1 MEEVSDSRQGLCGA
15 ARRERGWNFEEIMS
29 QRFKLTCPCGIEHPV
44 ELSQAGRSVECACGR
59 RLAIPSMLKMKR
71 LPPWGQEDVAG
82 RPAAVPEPGAE
93 PPETVQVPAAEG
105 TVPAAPQPPAEGASL
120 SGAEPK
126 KRVKFPAAR
135 KGLLIAGILG
145 FLFFSALL
153 VRTVFNPP
161 ELIDVLNIQRF
172 YLDKGKVI
180 QRDSN
185 PIEGSDAY
193 FFITK
198 DGYIVN
204 DSVIDRM
211 TPVYSVE
218 YFDYLKT
225 GLNLSDNFYDKYDS
239 LIVRHRL
246 MMIFFGVLAGISLA
260 AAAVPLFLP
269 NVQKTV
275 GAARGSDWKS

>member
-1 MEEVSDSRQGLCGA
+1 
-15 ARRERGWNFEEIMS
+15 MS
-29 QRFKLTCPCGIEHPV
+29 QRFKLTCPCGAEHPV

-71 LPPWGQEDVAG
+71 LPLWGQEPAAA
-82 RPAAVPEPGAE
+82 PPAAEPEPAAEPAQAAAASSANAAVP
-93 PPETVQVPAAEG
+93 
-105 TVPAAPQPPAEGASL
+105 APQPPAGIA
-120 SGAEPK
+120 AAAAAKPK
-126 KRVKFPAAR
+126 KRVPLPAAR
-135 KGLLIAGILG
+135 KGLLLAGILG
-145 FLFFSALL
+145 FLLFSALL
-153 VRTVFNPP
+153 VRSALTPP
-161 ELIDVLNIQRF
+161 QLIDVLNIQRY

-185 PIEGSDAY
+185 PIEASDAY

-204 DSVIDRM
+204 DSAIDRM

-246 MMIFFGVLAGISLA
+246 TMIFFGILAGISLA

-269 NVQKTV
+269 NEQKTV

>member
-1 MEEVSDSRQGLCGA
+1 
-15 ARRERGWNFEEIMS
+15 MS
-29 QRFKLTCPCGIEHPV
+29 QRFKLTCQCGVEYPV
-44 ELSQAGRSVECACGR
+44 ELSQAGRSIECACGR
-59 RLAIPSMLKMKR
+59 RLAIPSMLKIRR
-71 LPPWGQEDVAG
+71 LPSWGQEVPAD
-82 RPAAVPEPGAE
+82 PAAAVSETDALPAE
-93 PPETVQVPAAEG
+93 
-105 TVPAAPQPPAEGASL
+105 TVPAPSGGEAASALPLPPAEGAAL

-126 KRVKFPAAR
+126 KRAKFPAAR

-153 VRTVFNPP
+153 VRAVLNPP

-185 PIEGSDAY
+185 PIEESDAY

-198 DGYIVN
+198 DNYIVN
-204 DSVIDRM
+204 DSVIDLM

-239 LIVRHRL
+239 LKIRHRL
-246 MMIFFGVLAGISLA
+246 TMAFFVILAGISLA

-269 NVQKTV
+269 NEQKTV